1 MLDPKLLRSDIE
13 NTAKKLSRRGINI
26 DVAAISALEEPVFS
40 PAPVGEDA
48 VKMWDAMVSAG
59 RVPGFFEFKRSRN
72 VGPIFG
78 ERPQV

>member
-1 MLDPKLLRSDIE
+1 
-13 NTAKKLSRRGINI
+13 
-26 DVAAISALEEPVFS
+26 
-40 PAPVGEDA
+40 
-48 VKMWDAMVSAG
+48 MWDAMVAAG